1 MQSSRILVTGS
12 SQLPEEHK
20 GFASDLGARLIAETS
35 SVLVTGGLVSTGEGP
50 LLAVDGLVANAAL
63 AAARDDVAAR
73 SRIITM
79 LPESDVSG
87 FQRIQAGTVVRV
99 AYSEPRTRRYSMV
112 LTSDAVVGICGG
124 KATREVLDLAY
135 IAGKPLIPVPSTGGA
150 SLECWKRY
158 GEELRQRLALTPDE
172 VRALEDE
179 RVPSR
184 GVKAC
189 LSVLERVVRPRC
201 FVAMSFASHPV
212 ANVFETIE
220 GVVEERGYQV
230 VRIDRANFNGNI
242 VDGIWDS
249 IRHCDVAI
257 VDLTEHRPNV
267 YYEMGIAHALN
278 KPTVLIVYSRTGNV
292 PDDIPFDVKVQ
303 RILPYGTTQTL
314 RTHLINALPGRGA
327 AAGPRAW

>member
-230 VRIDRANFNGNI
+230 VRIDRANFNGHRRSHGASSER
-242 VDGIWDS
+242 VLRDG
-249 IRHCDVAI
+249 
-257 VDLTEHRPNV
+257 HRPRAEQADGPHRLQPNG
-267 YYEMGIAHALN
+267 E
-278 KPTVLIVYSRTGNV
+278 R
-292 PDDIPFDVKVQ
+292 
-303 RILPYGTTQTL
+303 
-314 RTHLINALPGRGA
+314 PGRHPVRRQGA
-327 AAGPRAW
+327 AHPAVRDHSNAPHAPHQRSARPRRSRRATCLVNAPK